1 MLFGHK
7 GLKRNHKD
15 FFSARIINYVLGGG
29 GFQSRMYKN
38 VREKKGLVYSIYSY
52 LVPYKNNDIL
62 LGGFQTRNKS
72 VYEAISLVKEEW
84 DKINKFGITKKEF
97 EEAKTY
103 YKGSFTRNFTS
114 TSSISSLLKTV
125 QVYNLDL
132 EYFKNRNKIID
143 NLTLK
148 EVNKV
153 AKTLFKK
160 NDLYYTIVG
169 IVN

>member
-1 MLFGHK
+1 MEGIFN
-7 GLKRNHKD
+7 LK
-15 FFSARIINYVLGGG
+15 
-29 GFQSRMYKN
+29 
-38 VREKKGLVYSIYSY
+38 SI
-52 LVPYKNNDIL
+52 
-62 LGGFQTRNKS
+62 
-72 VYEAISLVKEEW
+72 
-84 DKINKFGITKKEF
+84 FGITKKEF

-114 TSSISSLLKTV
+114 TSSISSLFKTV

-160 NDLYYTIVG
+160 NDLYFTIVG
-169 IVN
+169 NVN

>member
-1 MLFGHK
+1 
-7 GLKRNHKD
+7 
-15 FFSARIINYVLGGG
+15 
-29 GFQSRMYKN
+29 MYKI

-132 EYFKNRNKIID
+132 EYFKN
-143 NLTLK
+143 
-148 EVNKV
+148 
-153 AKTLFKK
+153 
-160 NDLYYTIVG
+160 
-169 IVN
+169 